1 MVTGAEDG
9 ALTRDERKYRNR
21 LWFHAALS
29 LAFLISYTTRGTT
42 ELGYIPNSVGKD
54 ALFVVISVIAA
65 LHVRRHGWLVI
76 VIALGYAGLI
86 LGQLITLLAWRSS
99 LPQQNILGLFELSP
113 TIVLLGWATV
123 DVLLTAWLLR
133 WWFRAERARHEL
145 KYLHPLAFLSLASL
159 AEVLIKG
166 EKEAL
171 SPLQIAHNVDGYLS
185 RLKARTKWRIQLALA
200 ALFPFRALQPPARER
215 VLESIF
221 VIAAGRRRLPGVRAP
236 ASCRRRSASPRRWP
250 TSATTATSAAG
261 TRSSSS
267 PTPSAAIARRPR
279 RSTSGRSCA
288 RSPPRRGGPSTT
300 RSSSAPAPP
309 AACSPTA
316 GPRPARRCSCSS
328 AARTSTRAS
337 FGEDEVEQ
345 YLKLYNEG
353 ALQLATDF
361 RLSLLQGMCVGGG
374 TTVNNALCLD
384 PPDTV
389 LQQWAQRGVDP
400 AGLRD
405 AIVQVR
411 TLMDIRQLPLS
422 AVERG
427 VAPLRRRRR
436 AAARPHRADAREH
449 PRHLPRLRLLQ
460 HRLPVRR
467 QGLGARRA
475 APARA
480 AERLHARRA
489 AGLRGHARDHR
500 GRHGDRRRGPPR
512 RARHDQHPRGRDHRR
527 RRSRALE
534 LPAAEQRARPRR
546 AGKGLHFNINSPL
559 TAEFK
564 DTVDSFDGIQM
575 AHAHFPEGDVPP
587 FVLETWFNPP
597 ATQALAMPGW
607 FEQHFENMRAYA
619 HMASAGALT
628 GTTTPGR
635 VRHTK
640 SGPAIDFTP
649 SKDDLGRVVDGL
661 KLTAKVFLDAGA
673 RRAMPATYL
682 WHEFTD
688 ESQLDVLDRY
698 VRDNGDLQL
707 TSAHPQG
714 GNAIG
719 EPGQHA
725 VVGPDFRVHG
735 FANLFLCDA
744 SVFPTSV
751 GVNPQ
756 LTVMGMAQYAANRT
770 L

>member
-1 MVTGAEDG
+1 VTGAEDG

-54 ALFVVISVIAA
+54 ALFVVISAIAA

-86 LGQLITLLAWRSS
+86 LGQLITLLAWRSE
-99 LPQQNILGLFELSP
+99 LPEQDLLGLVELSP

-123 DVLLTAWLLR
+123 DVVLTAWLLH
-133 WWFRAERARHEL
+133 WWFRAERARHQL

-159 AEVLIKG
+159 SEVLIKG
-166 EKEAL
+166 QKEVL
-171 SPLQIAHNVDGYLS
+171 SPLQIAHNVDGYLY
-185 RLKARTKWRIQLALA
+185 RLQARTKGRIQWALG
-200 ALFPFRALQPPARER
+200 ALFPFRALQPPAREH

-221 VIAAGRRRLPGVRAP
+221 IVAAGRRRLPGFVRRIVQAAIRV
-236 ASCRRRSASPRRWP
+236 ASQMTYLGYYGDKRSWDAVKFTPYSKRDHRPQ
-250 TSATTATSAAG
+250 SAATHIG
-261 TRSSSS
+261 PRLRSL
-267 PTPSAAIARRPR
+267 AA
-279 RSTSGRSCA
+279 
-288 RSPPRRGGPSTT
+288 PPREPDYDAIVVGSGAAGGLLAYRWAKAGRKVLVLERGPHVDP
-300 RSSSAPAPP
+300 RS
-309 AACSPTA
+309 
-316 GPRPARRCSCSS
+316 
-328 AARTSTRAS
+328 
-337 FGEDEVEQ
+337 FNEDEVEQ

-384 PPDTV
+384 PPDAV
-389 LQQWAQRGVDP
+389 LTQWSRRGLDP
-400 AGLRD
+400 VRLRT
-405 AIVQVR
+405 AIEQVR
-411 TLMDIRQLPLS
+411 SLMHVQQLPAT
-422 AVERG
+422 AVSE
-427 VAPLRRRRR
+427 ASRRFAA
-436 AAARPHRADAREH
+436 AAARLPGRTELMHANILGTCRGCGYCNIGCPFGAKVSVLDSLLPLAQKQDLVLDVLPDFEVTRLVTEGDKAVSVEG
-449 PRHLPRLRLLQ
+449 RHAGRDWINLAAGEIIVAAGAVHSSWLLQ
-460 HRLPVRR
+460 NS
-467 QGLGARRA
+467 GL
-475 APARA
+475 AP
-480 AERLHARRA
+480 
-489 AGLRGHARDHR
+489 G
-500 GRHGDRRRGPPR
+500 
-512 RARHDQHPRGRDHRR
+512 
-527 RRSRALE
+527 
-534 LPAAEQRARPRR
+534 R
-546 AGKGLHFNINSPL
+546 AGNGLHFNINSPL
-559 TAEFK
+559 TADFE
-564 DTVDSFDGIQM
+564 DPVDSFDGIQM

-607 FEQHFENMRAYA
+607 FEQHFENMSRYR

-640 SGPAIDFTP
+640 GGPAIDFKP
-649 SKDDLGRVVDGL
+649 SRNDLGRVVDGL
-661 KLTAKVFLDAGA
+661 KLTAEVFLDAGA

-688 ESQLDVLDRY
+688 ADQLHVLDRY

-719 EPGQHA
+719 DREEGA

-756 LTVMGMAQYAANRT
+756 LTVMGLAQYAANET
-770 L
+770 LAG

>member
-1 MVTGAEDG
+1 MTGAEDG

-29 LAFLISYTTRGTT
+29 LAFLISYATRATT
-42 ELGYIPNSVGKD
+42 ELGYIPNSIGKD

-65 LHVRRHGWLVI
+65 VHVRRHGWLVI
-76 VIALGYAGLI
+76 VIALGYAGLV

-113 TIVLLGWATV
+113 AILLLGWATV
-123 DVLLTAWLLR
+123 DVLLTAWLVR

-215 VLESIF
+215 ALESIF
-221 VIAAGRRRLPGVRAP
+221 VIAAGRRRLPGFVR
-236 ASCRRRSASPRRWP
+236 RIVQ
-250 TSATTATSAAG
+250 
-261 TRSSSS
+261 
-267 PTPSAAIARRPR
+267 AAIRVASQMAYLGYYGDKRSWDSIEFKPYSKRSHRPQTAPIHIGPKL
-279 RSTSGRSCA
+279 RSLA
-288 RSPPRRGGPSTT
+288 APPRRPDYDAVVVGSGAAGGLLAY
-300 RSSSAPAPP
+300 RWAE
-309 AACSPTA
+309 A
-316 GPRPARRCSCSS
+316 GKKVLVLERGPHVDPRD
-328 AARTSTRAS
+328 

-405 AIVQVR
+405 AIAQVR
-411 TLMDIRQLPLS
+411 TLMDVRQLPLS
-422 AVERG
+422 AVGE
-427 VAPLRRRRR
+427 ASRRFAA
-436 AAARPHRADAREH
+436 AAARLPGRTELMHANILGTCRGCGYCNIGCPFGAKVSVLDAL
-449 PRHLPRLRLLQ
+449 LPRAQQNGLALDVLPDFEVTRVITEGRTAIAVEGHHAGRDRTSIPADEIIVAAGAVHSSYLLQ
-460 HRLPVRR
+460 NS
-467 QGLGARRA
+467 GLA
-475 APARA
+475 
-480 AERLHARRA
+480 
-489 AGLRGHARDHR
+489 
-500 GRHGDRRRGPPR
+500 
-512 RARHDQHPRGRDHRR
+512 
-527 RRSRALE
+527 
-534 LPAAEQRARPRR
+534 PRR

-607 FEQHFENMRAYA
+607 FEQHFENMRAYS

-635 VRHTK
+635 VRHTR

-661 KLTAKVFLDAGA
+661 KLTARVFLDAGA

-688 ESQLDVLDRY
+688 ERQLDVLDRY

-719 EPGQHA
+719 EPGQDA